1 MTALINFLPW
11 LRAMKTKRAK
21 HQLTMQKRHLEN
33 VLKTHGVCNRVAKE
47 ISWTYFNQ
55 PMKALKND

>member
-1 MTALINFLPW
+1 MTALFNFLPW

-21 HQLTMQKRHLEN
+21 HHLTMQKRHLEN
-33 VLKTHGVCNRVAKE
+33 VLKNYGVCNRVAKQ

-55 PMKALKND
+55 PTKD